1 MFYVFICIKRH
12 IPLNVFFCFA
22 DIDEC
27 ANTTDNCTNGATCVN
42 TIGGYMCDCQTGYE
56 GVYCE
61 TGMF

>member
-1 MFYVFICIKRH
+1 M
-12 IPLNVFFCFA
+12 FCFA

-27 ANTTDNCTNGATCVN
+27 ANSTDNCTNGATCVN
-42 TIGGYMCDCQTGYE
+42 TYGGYMCDCQTGYE